1 MLLSVAALWHALGAA
16 RESKGA
22 IRGVGPVVRPDDVV
36 PAFTANRGKQSH
48 LQVADWDSGKR
59 VRETGAKVDASV
71 AKMVAR
77 ICRAALLVID
87 DIGILPAG
95 QESAEAFYRVVDAAY
110 EKTSVILT
118 SNIHPSGFD
127 QIMPKGL
134 ASAAVDRFM
143 HHAHVVTTEGSSLR
157 LGEALAGRRVVLL
170 A

>member
-1 MLLSVAALWHALGAA
+1 
-16 RESKGA
+16 
-22 IRGVGPVVRPDDVV
+22 
-36 PAFTANRGKQSH
+36 
-48 LQVADWDSGKR
+48 

-157 LGEALAGRRVVLL
+157 LSEALAGRGGGAPGMTTRRTTVRRHGELL
-170 A
+170 SAHKEFSLSLDIQDIIGLNITLNVGSYKKRGYRWVGG